1 MLGHLQRGGTPTTLD
16 RILGTRFGVM
26 AVQLINE
33 AKFGTMVSYQNY
45 QVLSVPIAD
54 AVHKLRIVNPSHQV
68 VQTARAVDV
77 CFGD

>member
-33 AKFGTMVSYQNY
+33 GRLGQMVSYQNY
-45 QVLSVPIAD
+45 QVMGVPIAD
-54 AVHKLRIVNPSHQV
+54 AVHKLRMVSPQHQV